1 MGELRIRMIKFRA
14 KHRLTQKELAERVGI
29 SLPTLV
35 SAENERDI
43 SELTRQKI
51 LIYLDEQEEND
62 ARIRNQQ

>member
-1 MGELRIRMIKFRA
+1 MGELRLRMIKYRA

-29 SLPTLV
+29 SPPTLV

-51 LIYLDEQEEND
+51 LVYLDEQEEND

>member
-1 MGELRIRMIKFRA
+1 MGELRLRMIKFRA
-14 KHRLTQKELAERVGI
+14 KHRLTQTELAERVGI
-29 SLPTLV
+29 SPPTLV

>member
-1 MGELRIRMIKFRA
+1 MGELRLRMIKFRA

-29 SLPTLV
+29 SPPTLV